1 MVQKETGT
9 LSVFSPTGFTSPGNV
24 PDTKGYKKI
33 QMVTSTPLLKTSES
47 AKINENRLFQ
57 EPEVNSLFNAGS
69 SAVKHY
75 SNNIRTERL
84 RITPSINYSDK
95 NNVKDILPDSP
106 TIPKMKNNES
116 SASNTKQHSLSKES
130 LALAEDQINPLNRNE
145 NSPVEIPQIV
155 VEPKTLRF
163 EISPEKPKSKVHSS
177 IDMFENLSMCNEV
190 YSKMSAKEH
199 CVKDIIVNDASINV
213 TGTDHHS
220 IKQASSLH
228 SGCLV
233 HKPTKTN
240 NVQFKVP
247 NIVSQP
253 NLIPIKKGGKN
264 WRRTMVLPPARPTS
278 YEKLSDLA
286 RERKSIARKS
296 FFKIEPRRSR
306 TTYDDIQTSQ
316 INEISIMD
324 ISASDNNVDRKKV
337 PSEPSNLFFSD
348 SNTSLNKSL
357 ITNKSSS
364 YIVLSSEKHSTSI
377 LALSNIDIRT
387 KVLSKCSESRIVS
400 FDKLC
405 HQQVLKNSKKV
416 GEGSYGEVFL
426 LNFNEL
432 NSSVL
437 KIVPVDGNC
446 PVNGEPQTKLSDM
459 LAEIVVST
467 DLNLLQTG
475 FFIKD
480 EKFQAPNFIG
490 LRNCTLVEG
499 QYPERLLEL
508 WDEYDENR
516 GSENERPDANLF
528 NVDTNTETQLF
539 VALEYENGGEDLENI
554 VINNSIQGLS
564 IFLQVAYSV
573 AGKYVLSSIV
583 GFAPTLRV
591 ISQTDLCSIIHHY
604 PFSGREG
611 IRI

>member
-1 MVQKETGT
+1 
-9 LSVFSPTGFTSPGNV
+9 
-24 PDTKGYKKI
+24 
-33 QMVTSTPLLKTSES
+33 MVTSTPLLKTCENT
-47 AKINENRLFQ
+47 KMNENRMLQ
-57 EPEVNSLFNAGS
+57 EPEANSLFNAGS

-84 RITPSINYSDK
+84 RITPSTNYFDK

-116 SASNTKQHSLSKES
+116 SSSNTKQHSLSKES
-130 LALAEDQINPLNRNE
+130 LALAEDQIDSLNRNE
-145 NSPVEIPQIV
+145 NPPIEIPQIV

-177 IDMFENLSMCNEV
+177 IDMFENLSMCNELHNQV
-190 YSKMSAKEH
+190 SSKEH
-199 CVKDIIVNDASINV
+199 GVKDNIVDDASIKI
-213 TGTDHHS
+213 TGTDHHL
-220 IKQASSLH
+220 IKHSSSLNSDSSLH
-228 SGCLV
+228 
-233 HKPTKTN
+233 KQTKTH

-253 NLIPIKKGGKN
+253 SLIPIKKGGKN
-264 WRRTMVLPPARPTS
+264 WRRTMVLPPTRQTS
-278 YEKLSDLA
+278 NEKLSNLD

-306 TTYDDIQTSQ
+306 TTLDNIQTSQ

-324 ISASDNNVDRKKV
+324 ISASDSNLDRKKV
-337 PSEPSNLFFSD
+337 PPEHSNLFFSD

-364 YIVLSSEKHSTSI
+364 YIVPCSEKHSTSI
-377 LALSNIDIRT
+377 LALSNIDVQT
-387 KVLSKCSESRIVS
+387 KVLSKCSENRIIS
-400 FDKLC
+400 FDRLC
-405 HQQVLKNSKKV
+405 NQQMLKNSKKV

-437 KIVPVDGNC
+437 KIVPVDGSC

-467 DLNLLQTG
+467 DLNLLQKG

-508 WDEYDENR
+508 WDEYDENK

-573 AGKYVLSSIV
+573 AGKYVLNSI
-583 GFAPTLRV
+583 
-591 ISQTDLCSIIHHY
+591 
-604 PFSGREG
+604 E
-611 IRI
+611 

>member
-1 MVQKETGT
+1 MDSKSLTTNLERTGLVQKETGT
-9 LSVFSPTGFTSPGNV
+9 LSVFSPSGFTSPGNV
-24 PDTKGYKKI
+24 PDTKSYKKI

-47 AKINENRLFQ
+47 AKINENRLLQ
-57 EPEVNSLFNAGS
+57 ESEVNSLFNAGS

-75 SNNIRTERL
+75 SNNIRTDRL
-84 RITPSINYSDK
+84 RITPNANFSAK

-106 TIPKMKNNES
+106 TLPIMKNNES
-116 SASNTKQHSLSKES
+116 TSSNTKHHSLSKES
-130 LALAEDQINPLNRNE
+130 LAPAEDQINLLNRND
-145 NSPVEIPQIV
+145 NSLVEIPQIV

-190 YSKMSAKEH
+190 QNQISSKENG
-199 CVKDIIVNDASINV
+199 VKDNIVDDASIKI

-220 IKQASSLH
+220 IKHASSLN
-228 SGCLV
+228 SDSLV
-233 HKPTKTN
+233 HKQTKTN

-247 NIVSQP
+247 NVVSQP
-253 NLIPIKKGGKN
+253 SLIPIKKGGKN
-264 WRRTMVLPPARPTS
+264 WRRTMVLPPTIPTFN
-278 YEKLSDLA
+278 EKLSNLT

-306 TTYDDIQTSQ
+306 TTLDNIQTSQ

-324 ISASDNNVDRKKV
+324 VSASDNNFDRKKV
-337 PSEPSNLFFSD
+337 PIEHSNLLFSE
-348 SNTSLNKSL
+348 SNSSLNKSL

-364 YIVLSSEKHSTSI
+364 YIVPCTEKHSTSI
-377 LALSNIDIRT
+377 LALSNIDIQT
-387 KVLSKCSESRIVS
+387 KVLSKCSENRIVS
-400 FDKLC
+400 FDQLC
-405 HQQVLKNSKKV
+405 NQQVLKNSKKV

-467 DLNLLQTG
+467 DLNLLQKG
-475 FFIKD
+475 FFTKE

-508 WDEYDENR
+508 WDEYDENK

-528 NVDTNTETQLF
+528 NVDANTETQRF

-564 IFLQVAYSV
+564 IFLQVAFSV
-573 AGKYVLSSIV
+573 AGKY
-583 GFAPTLRV
+583 F
-591 ISQTDLCSIIHHY
+591 
-604 PFSGREG
+604 
-611 IRI
+611 

>member
-1 MVQKETGT
+1 
-9 LSVFSPTGFTSPGNV
+9 
-24 PDTKGYKKI
+24 
-33 QMVTSTPLLKTSES
+33 MVTSTPLLKTSES
-47 AKINENRLFQ
+47 VKIKDSRLLQ

-69 SAVKHY
+69 SAVKHH

-84 RITPSINYSDK
+84 RITPSTNYYDK
-95 NNVKDILPDSP
+95 NNVRDILPESP
-106 TIPKMKNNES
+106 SIPRLKNNES
-116 SASNTKQHSLSKES
+116 SSSNMKQHSLSKES
-130 LALAEDQINPLNRNE
+130 LALAEDQMNLQNRNG
-145 NSPVEIPQIV
+145 NSLVEIPQIV

-163 EISPEKPKSKVHSS
+163 ETSPEKPKSKIHSS
-177 IDMFENLSMCNEV
+177 IDMFENLSMGNDV
-190 YSKMSAKEH
+190 QNQMSSKEYG
-199 CVKDIIVNDASINV
+199 VKDNIMDDASNKL
-213 TGTDHHS
+213 TETDHHS
-220 IKQASSLH
+220 IKHASALNSD
-228 SGCLV
+228 SLV
-233 HKPTKTN
+233 HKPFKTN
-240 NVQFKVP
+240 NVHFKIP

-253 NLIPIKKGGKN
+253 SLIPIKKGGKN
-264 WRRTMVLPPARPTS
+264 WRRTMVLPPTRPTS
-278 YEKLSDLA
+278 NEKISTLA
-286 RERKSIARKS
+286 RERKSIPRKS

-306 TTYDDIQTSQ
+306 TTLDNILTTQ

-324 ISASDNNVDRKKV
+324 ISASDNNFDRKKV
-337 PSEPSNLFFSD
+337 PSEHSNLLFSE
-348 SNTSLNKSL
+348 SNSSVNKSL

-364 YIVLSSEKHSTSI
+364 YIVPCSEKHSTS
-377 LALSNIDIRT
+377 LLVLSNIDVQT
-387 KVLSKCSESRIVS
+387 KVLSKCSENRIVP

-405 HQQVLKNSKKV
+405 NQQVLKNSKKV

-437 KIVPVDGNC
+437 KIVPVDGSC

-467 DLNLLQTG
+467 DLNLLQNG
-475 FFIKD
+475 LLIKD

-499 QYPERLLEL
+499 QYPKRLLEL
-508 WDEYDENR
+508 WDEYDENK

-554 VINNSIQGLS
+554 VINNSLQGLS

-573 AGKYVLSSIV
+573 AGKYVLSFIV
-583 GFAPTLRV
+583 GFVPILKVTL
-591 ISQTDLCSIIHHY
+591 SQKDLSIIIHHY

>member
-1 MVQKETGT
+1 MDSKSLTTNLERTGLVQKETGT
-9 LSVFSPTGFTSPGNV
+9 LSVFSPSGFTSPGNV
-24 PDTKGYKKI
+24 PDTKSYKKI

-47 AKINENRLFQ
+47 AKINENRLLQ
-57 EPEVNSLFNAGS
+57 ESEVNSLFNAGS

-75 SNNIRTERL
+75 SNNIRTDRL
-84 RITPSINYSDK
+84 RITPNANFSAK

-106 TIPKMKNNES
+106 TLPIMKNNES
-116 SASNTKQHSLSKES
+116 TSSNTKHHSLSKES
-130 LALAEDQINPLNRNE
+130 LAPAEDQINLLNRND
-145 NSPVEIPQIV
+145 NSLVEIPQIV

-190 YSKMSAKEH
+190 QNQISSKENG
-199 CVKDIIVNDASINV
+199 VKDNIVDDASIKI

-220 IKQASSLH
+220 IKHASSLN
-228 SGCLV
+228 SDSLV
-233 HKPTKTN
+233 HKQTKTN

-247 NIVSQP
+247 NVVSQP
-253 NLIPIKKGGKN
+253 SLIPIKKGGKN
-264 WRRTMVLPPARPTS
+264 WRRTMVLPPTIPTFN
-278 YEKLSDLA
+278 EKLSNLT

-306 TTYDDIQTSQ
+306 TTLDNIQTSQ

-324 ISASDNNVDRKKV
+324 ISASDNNFDRKKV
-337 PSEPSNLFFSD
+337 PIEHSNLLFSE
-348 SNTSLNKSL
+348 SNSSLNKSL

-364 YIVLSSEKHSTSI
+364 YIVPCTEKHSTSI
-377 LALSNIDIRT
+377 LALSNIDIQT
-387 KVLSKCSESRIVS
+387 KVLSKCSENRIVS
-400 FDKLC
+400 FDQLC
-405 HQQVLKNSKKV
+405 NQQVLKNSKKV

-467 DLNLLQTG
+467 DLNLLQKG
-475 FFIKD
+475 FFTKE

-508 WDEYDENR
+508 WDEYDENK

-528 NVDTNTETQLF
+528 NVDANTETQRF

-564 IFLQVAYSV
+564 IFLQVAFSV
-573 AGKYVLSSIV
+573 AGKY
-583 GFAPTLRV
+583 F
-591 ISQTDLCSIIHHY
+591 
-604 PFSGREG
+604 
-611 IRI
+611 